1 MAFVS
6 SYPSL
11 LAESLSM
18 PPSPYSEPESVH
30 PSPPSALAYHPLMTT
45 SHLSNNY
52 FIPPTNYCD
61 LPPDL
66 YDFPYHNPT
75 SQQQDIYQASM
86 ENLQM
91 SIDSFLPIPQSLSAD
106 TLKPMKKSASQS
118 SLTGDQRRRPRFR
131 PTEQQLGV
139 LASIFE
145 KNPFPS
151 QTVRSKIAREMGL
164 ENKQVLFWFQN
175 RRATLKNNGIHVIKP
190 KTETAIG
197 KNRSDLAPLTANS
210 VYFFVDKS
218 VLDGRGGANAGG
230 L

>member
-18 PPSPYSEPESVH
+18 PPSPYSEPESVQL
-30 PSPPSALAYHPLMTT
+30 SPPSALAYHPLMTA

-61 LPPDL
+61 LPSDL
-66 YDFPYHNPT
+66 YDFPYQT
-75 SQQQDIYQASM
+75 SQQQDIQVSM

-91 SIDSFLPIPQSLSAD
+91 SMGSFLPIPQSLSAAD

-118 SLTGDQRRRPRFR
+118 SLTGDQQRRQRPPRFR
-131 PTEQQLGV
+131 PTEQQLAV

-197 KNRSDLAPLTANS
+197 KNR
-210 VYFFVDKS
+210 
-218 VLDGRGGANAGG
+218 
-230 L
+230 